1 MRFCPLKQKSIEFEN
16 VSFRVFTPKNIIS
29 FCGFSYILKRISSKN
44 IELVY
49 AQQCRIR
56 RIGFFVHIR
65 FWFCRGYGSTPCSL
79 FWKISQK
86 EASLLHSWDFF
97 QSNIPRTH
105 QNFRFYKNYKIA
117 CTWTLWCIK
126 TMWFFIEQSFLVMGI
141 SSYLRVWII
150 VITRDSRHVG

>member
-1 MRFCPLKQKSIEFEN
+1 MNVANVTVDLKGEITNLACMNQISNAYLSGKVPNITMKCMIFCNYWLSSMRENFVNLQNFKSFMRFCPLKRKSIKFEN

-56 RIGFFVHIR
+56 RIGFFVHIG

-79 FWKISQK
+79 F
-86 EASLLHSWDFF
+86 
-97 QSNIPRTH
+97 
-105 QNFRFYKNYKIA
+105 
-117 CTWTLWCIK
+117 
-126 TMWFFIEQSFLVMGI
+126 
-141 SSYLRVWII
+141 
-150 VITRDSRHVG
+150 